1 MWYQQRRPAA
11 PLGDFVES
19 VWVCRQRAR
28 PRALE
33 RVLPFGAPQLIIN
46 LAENETRTYRECA
59 GGLQCV
65 SQPASILTGLT
76 TRAQVIDT
84 DEQAYVAGVCFR
96 PGGTVAFSGM
106 PADELSDVDMSLDIL
121 WGPSRVERLRSD
133 LLEAPTPAAMLDV
146 IEVALREMWRDRG
159 LHPAV
164 AFALG
169 AFRARPSVGRVADVT
184 AAVGLSPKRF
194 IERFRAEVGVTPK
207 RYCRLLRFQHAVA
220 TAHGRAEC
228 DWAGLALACGYADQ
242 AHLIH
247 EFREFSG
254 LTPTRYEAGRTA
266 FQNHVTF
273 LQSGAG

>member
-1 MWYQQRRPAA
+1 MWYQQRRPGA
-11 PLGDFVES
+11 PLDVFVES
-19 VWVCRQRAR
+19 VWVCRLDAR

-33 RVLPFGAPQLIIN
+33 RVLPLGAPQLIIN

-59 GGLQCV
+59 RGLQCV
-65 SQPASILTGLT
+65 SQPASILTGVT

-106 PADELSDVDMSLDIL
+106 PANELSDVDMPLDML
-121 WGPSRVERLRSD
+121 WAPSRVERLRSD
-133 LLEAPTPAAMLDV
+133 LLEAPTPAAILDV

-164 AFALG
+164 AFALS

-184 AAVGLSPKRF
+184 AAIGLSPKRF

-220 TAHGRAEC
+220 TAHGCAEV

-273 LQSGAG
+273 LQLSAG